1 MTRGR
6 IQSIVRTSL
15 AATLAMAW
23 TLIGIVQMPLIQAA
37 VELERLGPQIGQR
50 VPDFSLPDQ
59 SGATGTVVSRSF
71 EERYQE
77 RASANSLVDRLQD
90 GSFAYEMD
98 DGSVV
103 RVRVSIDRESRSATV
118 DFTGTSLQHAGNFN
132 APSAVCR
139 AAALYVFRTLV
150 DRDIPLN
157 AGCLRPLTWSFP
169 RGPC

>member
-90 GSFAYEMD
+90 GR
-98 DGSVV
+98 G
-103 RVRVSIDRESRSATV
+103 
-118 DFTGTSLQHAGNFN
+118 
-132 APSAVCR
+132 
-139 AAALYVFRTLV
+139 AAAAATSVETKHLSLTTVLSDAVAAPGTRIALRIDGRSGRTV
-150 DRDIPLN
+150 AR
-157 AGCLRPLTWSFP
+157 LTLP
-169 RGPC
+169 AT